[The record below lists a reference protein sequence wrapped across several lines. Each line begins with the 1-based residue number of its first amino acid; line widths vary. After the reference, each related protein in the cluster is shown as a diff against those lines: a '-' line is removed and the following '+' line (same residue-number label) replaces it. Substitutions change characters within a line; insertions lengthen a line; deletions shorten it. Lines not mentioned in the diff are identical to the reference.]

1 MAHPSD
7 VDAALLGK
15 LSADSALK
23 ALMPDGVFYDLAASG
38 RTRIVIVKLMHH
50 ETVDMFGGP
59 AYEQPLYLVKAVEQS
74 SSALNTINAAK
85 RIDALLNNQPL
96 TINGYTLMT
105 LQFREY
111 VRYAE
116 ADSVNPDLRW
126 QHCGG
131 LYLVSVSPN

>member
-1 MAHPSD
+1 MPHTSD
-7 VDAALLGK
+7 VDGALIGK
-15 LSADSALK
+15 LSADATLK
-23 ALMPDGVFYDLAASG
+23 TLLPDGVYFDISASG
-38 RTRIVIVKLMHH
+38 KTRIVIVKLMHH
-50 ETVDMFGGP
+50 ETVDMFGAS

-74 SSALNTINAAK
+74 QSALNVINAAK
-85 RIDALLNNQPL
+85 RIDAILNNQPL
-96 TINGYTLMT
+96 TITGYQLMT
-105 LQFREY
+105 LQCREY